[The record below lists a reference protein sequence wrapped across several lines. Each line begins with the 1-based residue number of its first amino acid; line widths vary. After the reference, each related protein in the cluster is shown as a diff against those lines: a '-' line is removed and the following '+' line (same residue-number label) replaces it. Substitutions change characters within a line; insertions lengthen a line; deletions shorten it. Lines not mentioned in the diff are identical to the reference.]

1 MLEINGVKLEMD
13 LMDADT
19 AEAVETAINHFQEKT
34 KVVKKENTL
43 ASAIRQQ
50 CQLVFEFFDE
60 AFGEGAAVEVFGEKT
75 NFDACQNAFKEVV
88 AAIKEKGKVMQA
100 NQEDFLS
107 MVGEIPRSEA
117 ALKPSKPAPEVRYHR
132 E

>member
-1 MLEINGVKLEMD
+1 MLKINGVKLEMD

-19 AEAVETAINHFQEKT
+19 AEAVETAIKHFQEKI
-34 KVVKKENTL
+34 KKLNKEKTL
-43 ASAIRQQ
+43 AEAIRQQ

-88 AAIKEKGKVMQA
+88 SAIKEKGKVMQA
-100 NQEDFLS
+100 NQEAFLS
-107 MVGEIPRSEA
+107 MVDEIPRSEA
-117 ALKPSKPAPEVRYHR
+117 TLKPFKPASEVRYHR